1 MSIPLSGFV
10 FPPESDQQQANEI
23 GETISFPD
31 DMVQTTDKGNEL
43 RTLLGDLQGRSQ
55 GGGATAFV

>member
-10 FPPESDQQQANEI
+10 FPPEPDQQQANEI

-43 RTLLGDLQGRSQ
+43 RTLLGDLQGRSR
-55 GGGATAFV
+55 GGATAFVQ